1 MIIIIVYVGIGL
13 LLDDSD
19 VITFRIDICSDPE
32 TSKIFT
38 FFPDY
43 NIVFKR
49 GNLNVILIR
58 ILIRDRVILERS
70 VWGVSTRIVRGIRV
84 FDPVV
89 APINI
94 LIHTQKEILGVTLF
108 IALILWVGVVVIFC
122 LGGIANGVVNL
133 LRRSGLRRIVI
144 RGREAIR
151 EDSILNLYP
160 VDGITIVRKV
170 FEFS

>member
-70 VWGVSTRIVRGIRV
+70 V
-84 FDPVV
+84 
-89 APINI
+89 
-94 LIHTQKEILGVTLF
+94 
-108 IALILWVGVVVIFC
+108 
-122 LGGIANGVVNL
+122 
-133 LRRSGLRRIVI
+133 
-144 RGREAIR
+144 
-151 EDSILNLYP
+151 
-160 VDGITIVRKV
+160 
-170 FEFS
+170 